1 MPYIDIATGARLEY
15 VDTDPQGGD
24 KPVVIAVHGMLGT
37 ARTHL
42 GAVIDWLAAEYRVLG
57 PSMRGY
63 GQSRPKPRDFP
74 PDFYRRDAGDL
85 LAFMDA
91 LNLPRAILLGYSDG
105 GEIVLLAAG
114 MAPERPQ
121 AVIAW
126 GAVGYFGPLVR
137 RVVTAPGYLEHLSP
151 TPTQMTLHGILDGE
165 ALAQRWIDAALHMI
179 DVEGGDVSLST
190 ADRIT
195 APLLMLLGR
204 QDRLNPAEYAER
216 YLARAGHGRLELFD
230 CGHAVHDA
238 QPEAFRQVVADFLA
252 HGEQQ

>member
-15 VDTDPQGGD
+15 VDTDPQGSS
-24 KPVVIAVHGMLGT
+24 KPVLIAVHGMLGT

-42 GAVIDWLAAEYRVLG
+42 GHVIDWLAEDYRVLG

-63 GQSRPKPRDFP
+63 GQSRPRPRDFP
-74 PDFYRRDAGDL
+74 PDFYRRDARDL

-91 LNLPRAILLGYSDG
+91 LGVPQAHLMGCSDG

-114 MAPERPQ
+114 LAPERCRS
-121 AVIAW
+121 VTAW

-137 RVVTAPGYLEHLSP
+137 QVVTGPGYLQRLAP
-151 TPTQMTLHGILDGE
+151 TPTHMTLHGILDGE
-165 ALAQRWIDAALHMI
+165 DFARGWIDAVLHII
-179 DVEGGDVSLST
+179 DVDGGDVSLST
-190 ADRIT
+190 ADQIT

-216 YLARAGHGRLELFD
+216 YLERVGHGRLALFD
-230 CGHAVHDA
+230 CGHPVHDE
-238 QPEAFRQVVADFLA
+238 QREAFRRVVADFLA
-252 HGEQQ
+252 EG